1 MIFFIR
7 FLNITTI
14 LLYMGWKLI
23 IITFLLI
30 LPSVYSA
37 TIQGEIYDLELNK
50 LTDVIIE
57 INSQPKQTFVAKNS
71 TYFFD
76 VPIGNYLIIARQR
89 SQDLITQELI
99 KLKDNGNYNID
110 LILMPSFEIEQELLN
125 STEQSELDEFIEE
138 NNNYQYVY
146 QIILVLFIICF
157 LIVAGFYINR
167 KLKLKRKYQ
176 KEENNN
182 NEKEDILTKKL
193 IDFIKKQDGRVTQK
207 DIRKQFTYSEAKIS
221 LIITELESKG
231 VIKKIKKGRG
241 NIIILK

>member
-1 MIFFIR
+1 
-7 FLNITTI
+7 
-14 LLYMGWKLI
+14 MGWKLI
-23 IITFLLI
+23 IFTFLFI

-37 TIQGEIYDLELNK
+37 TIQGDVYDLELNK

-57 INSQPKQTFVAKNS
+57 INSEPKQTFVAKNS
-71 TYFFD
+71 TYLFD
-76 VPIGNYLIIARQR
+76 VPIGNYIITARQR
-89 SQDLITQELI
+89 SQDLITQELV
-99 KLKDNGNYNID
+99 KVKDNGNYNID

-125 STEQSELDEFIEE
+125 STEESELDEFIEE
-138 NNNYQYVY
+138 NNDYQYVY
-146 QIILVLFIICF
+146 QIILALFIICF
-157 LIVAGFYINR
+157 LIVAGFYVNR
-167 KLKLKRKYQ
+167 KLKLKRRDQ
-176 KEENNN
+176 KEVNKN

-193 IDFIKKQDGRVTQK
+193 IEFIKKQDGRVTQK